1 VTFVQKSPQDFHL
14 FADVICMESK
24 PIVCK
29 TAPRTIRVLLVE
41 DSPEAAELTRSQL
54 GGGKDNPFQV
64 EWKDS
69 LQKAMIRLAN
79 PDIDVVLLD
88 LGMPELSGCKTHLAI
103 TSVVGK
109 TVPVVILTSDES
121 AISRRHTIGQG
132 AASYLVKRKTSAVEL
147 RRALHEASVLT
158 KRLRVRGL

>member
-1 VTFVQKSPQDFHL
+1 M
-14 FADVICMESK
+14 CMEPTGTE

-29 TAPRTIRVLLVE
+29 TAPHTIRVLLVE
-41 DSPEAAELTRSQL
+41 DNPEAAELTRSQL
-54 GGGKDNPFQV
+54 SGGKDNPFQV
-64 EWKDS
+64 EWKDT
-69 LQKAMIRLAN
+69 LQQAMIRLSN

-121 AISRRHTIGQG
+121 AISRHHTIRQG
-132 AASYLVKRKTSAVEL
+132 ASSYLVKRTTSAVDL
-147 RRALHEASVLT
+147 RRALHEAAVLT
-158 KRLRVRGL
+158 KRLKVRSL